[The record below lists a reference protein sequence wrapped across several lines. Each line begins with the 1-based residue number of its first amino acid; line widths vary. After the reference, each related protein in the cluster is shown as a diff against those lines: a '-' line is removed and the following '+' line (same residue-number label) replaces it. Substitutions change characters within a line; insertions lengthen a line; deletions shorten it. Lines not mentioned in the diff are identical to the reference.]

1 MKACVGIFFL
11 GCALLGSPPAARCEF
26 GAASGVASG
35 AASAA
40 ADPAA
45 NADKLI
51 EVWLVS
57 PEGSGPNDIAA
68 GEDIPSRVEALRLSL
83 AGTGVRLL
91 NVEDSLA
98 AETASWNPESTVPNF
113 QVVANQR
120 KTFAALARFSQQHQA
135 TVVLRLITWDEAW
148 ALLRAG
154 RTSGPGALPDVMEVG
169 TTWTGDLAAS
179 GRIRSRPNSQ
189 NARGRWRDVL
199 GVPACALPYVTDVR
213 LLFYW
218 KRLPSAAADSP
229 PLVLNG
235 QSWPLLLDS
244 FAAGTSSGDTIAF
257 PTGMALSLFYD
268 YISLVKSG
276 RSESIIQD
284 GRLGPHVSFS
294 ADQALAIPIYL
305 TQHQRV
311 PLATGGVRE
320 LASFP
325 ETTHDEAI
333 RAFVN
338 GGYRATVEPASFMA
352 RWADDFYKRPRKEG
366 KTERFWDYAA
376 AAVPPVG
383 FKGGGELVVLRNTR
397 DADLAFQLADFLA
410 TDPEYTG
417 MLSDTGFLPPGKP
430 GYGLDGMV
438 ASLTHDPGDA
448 ADARAYGALVQQE
461 IDRGYRYPDFKSWA
475 LVFENRDTL
484 EKVQRVWRQMAEGDV
499 AGLRQ
504 AAKDLD
510 WAINS
515 KIYLPSRALNAF
527 VQSWKLFALIFSMG
541 AALTLLT
548 GLYRLRLRQVE
559 ERFNVRLEE
568 RVNERTRIAR
578 ELHDTLLQSFHGLMF
593 QYQAARNM
601 LPRQPDDAMQALDE
615 AISGTEQALSES
627 RDAIHDIRQQAV
639 VRGDLEELLESA
651 GEELAALPDENRVR
665 PKFQLIVEGE
675 PRSLWPAVQPE
686 VYAIARELIRNA
698 FNHAE
703 AQQIE
708 VDLRYDQDQLRL
720 RVRDNGKGIDPQ
732 ALEETGRSG
741 HWGLPGI
748 LERAQR
754 IGAHL
759 DFWSERGAGTEIEL
773 TVPAAAAYKTIA
785 SGSRFNLFRPDRKS

>member
-1 MKACVGIFFL
+1 MKASVGIFFL
-11 GCALLGSPPAARCEF
+11 GCALLWSPPAARCAF
-26 GAASGVASG
+26 GAASGAT
-35 AASAA
+35 SAA
-40 ADPAA
+40 ANPAA
-45 NADKLI
+45 NTDKRV

-120 KTFAALARFSQQHQA
+120 KTFAALARFAQQHEA
-135 TVVLRLITWDEAW
+135 TVVLRLITWDEAF

-154 RTSGPGALPDVMEVG
+154 RTSGPDALPDVMELG

-179 GRIRSRPNSQ
+179 GRIRSRPDWQ
-189 NARGRWRDVL
+189 NARGQWRDVL

-305 TQHQRV
+305 TQHQRA

-366 KTERFWDYAA
+366 KTQRFWDYAA
-376 AAVPPVG
+376 AVVPPVG

-438 ASLTHDPGDA
+438 ASLTHDPRDV

-527 VQSWKLFALIFSMG
+527 VQSWKLFALIFFMG
-541 AALTLLT
+541 ATLTLLT

-559 ERFNVRLEE
+559 EQFNVRLEE

-593 QYQAARNM
+593 QYQAARNQ
-601 LPRQPDDAMQALDE
+601 LPGRPESAIQTLDE
-615 AISGTEQALSES
+615 AILATEQALAEG
-627 RDAIHDIRQQAV
+627 RDAIRDLRPEPAAQHHLAKLFTAV
-639 VRGDLEELLESA
+639 GQKLA
-651 GEELAALPDENRVR
+651 GAHAANGHIPSFSVT
-665 PKFQLIVEGE
+665 VEGKRQTLSPTLQNE
-675 PRSLWPAVQPE
+675 IYRIGRE
-686 VYAIARELIRNA
+686 VIRNA
-698 FNHAE
+698 FHHAI
-703 AQQIE
+703 ASRIE
-708 VDLRYDQDQLRL
+708 VEIRYDQHQLRL
-720 RVRDNGKGIDPQ
+720 RIRDNGKGTDPKV
-732 ALEETGRSG
+732 LEASGRPG

-748 LERAQR
+748 RERAQR
-754 IGAHL
+754 IGARL
-759 DFWSERGAGTEIEL
+759 EFWSEAEAGTEVEL

-785 SGSRFNLFRPDRKS
+785 SSS

>member
-1 MKACVGIFFL
+1 
-11 GCALLGSPPAARCEF
+11 
-26 GAASGVASG
+26 
-35 AASAA
+35 
-40 ADPAA
+40 
-45 NADKLI
+45 
-51 EVWLVS
+51 
-57 PEGSGPNDIAA
+57 
-68 GEDIPSRVEALRLSL
+68 
-83 AGTGVRLL
+83 
-91 NVEDSLA
+91 
-98 AETASWNPESTVPNF
+98 
-113 QVVANQR
+113 
-120 KTFAALARFSQQHQA
+120 
-135 TVVLRLITWDEAW
+135 
-148 ALLRAG
+148 
-154 RTSGPGALPDVMEVG
+154 
-169 TTWTGDLAAS
+169 
-179 GRIRSRPNSQ
+179 
-189 NARGRWRDVL
+189 
-199 GVPACALPYVTDVR
+199 
-213 LLFYW
+213 
-218 KRLPSAAADSP
+218 
-229 PLVLNG
+229 
-235 QSWPLLLDS
+235 
-244 FAAGTSSGDTIAF
+244 
-257 PTGMALSLFYD
+257 
-268 YISLVKSG
+268 
-276 RSESIIQD
+276 
-284 GRLGPHVSFS
+284 
-294 ADQALAIPIYL
+294 
-305 TQHQRV
+305 
-311 PLATGGVRE
+311 
-320 LASFP
+320 
-325 ETTHDEAI
+325 
-333 RAFVN
+333 
-338 GGYRATVEPASFMA
+338 
-352 RWADDFYKRPRKEG
+352 
-366 KTERFWDYAA
+366 
-376 AAVPPVG
+376 
-383 FKGGGELVVLRNTR
+383 
-397 DADLAFQLADFLA
+397 
-410 TDPEYTG
+410 
-417 MLSDTGFLPPGKP
+417 
-430 GYGLDGMV
+430 
-438 ASLTHDPGDA
+438 
-448 ADARAYGALVQQE
+448 
-461 IDRGYRYPDFKSWA
+461 
-475 LVFENRDTL
+475 
-484 EKVQRVWRQMAEGDV
+484 MAEGDV

-675 PRSLWPAVQPE
+675 PRSLSPAVQPE

-708 VDLRYDQDQLRL
+708 VDLRYGQDQLRL

-748 LERAQR
+748 RERAQR

-785 SGSRFNLFRPDRKS
+785 SGSRLNLFRPGRKS